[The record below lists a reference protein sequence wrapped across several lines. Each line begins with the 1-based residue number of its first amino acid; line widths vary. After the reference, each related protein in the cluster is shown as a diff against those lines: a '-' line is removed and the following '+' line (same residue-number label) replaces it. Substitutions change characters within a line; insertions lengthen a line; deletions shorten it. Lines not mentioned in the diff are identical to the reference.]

1 MSWTLRGDLELF
13 GIHLPQKLALD
24 DWAAKLT
31 GNPCSNSAALVLL
44 SALAFYK
51 AEKGHN
57 PKVKDIYDALVYTS
71 TCISVGYGD
80 IFAHTSVGK
89 VIGSTLMTI
98 GPALAARTLDGPA
111 AHPTDDVHAEILA
124 TLKQILAK
132 LDKESEPAA

>member
-13 GIHLPQKLALD
+13 GIHLPDTLPID

-31 GNPCSNSAALVLL
+31 GHPCTNSATLVVL
-44 SALAFYK
+44 SAIAFLK

-57 PKVKDIYDALVYTS
+57 PKVNDIYDALVYTS
-71 TCISVGYGD
+71 TCLSVGYGD
-80 IFAHTSVGK
+80 IFARTSAGK
-89 VIGSTLMTI
+89 VIGTALMTI

>member
-13 GIHLPQKLALD
+13 GIHLPDTLPID

-31 GNPCSNSAALVLL
+31 GHPCTNSAALVLL

-57 PKVKDIYDALVYTS
+57 PKVKDFYDALVYTS

-80 IFAHTSVGK
+80 IFAHTPAGK

-111 AHPTDDVHAEILA
+111 PKHKDDTQSEILA

-132 LDKESEPAA
+132 LDTERNPTS